1 MMPQKAKIRLKGRRS
16 CTVGLLARLR
26 AVCIENLTFLV
37 LTFLLNDTDQ
47 LFYLES
53 QGASGEAF
61 KMSGVLGNRVEM
73 EREEDV
79 GRS

>member
-1 MMPQKAKIRLKGRRS
+1 
-16 CTVGLLARLR
+16 LARLR

-37 LTFLLNDTDQ
+37 LTFLLKDTDQ

-61 KMSGVLGNRVEM
+61 QMSGVFGNRVEM
-73 EREEDV
+73 AIFM
-79 GRS
+79 